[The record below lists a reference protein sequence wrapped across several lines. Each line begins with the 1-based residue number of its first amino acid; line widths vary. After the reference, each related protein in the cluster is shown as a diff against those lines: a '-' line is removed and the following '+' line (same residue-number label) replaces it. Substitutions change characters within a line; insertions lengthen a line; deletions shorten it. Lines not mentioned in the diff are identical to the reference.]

1 MPGSYAWN
9 RCRKGRDEEEALVVM
24 SPYLDAL
31 YDHLNDLYFDG
42 ELVDIPIVG
51 GTAPTVA
58 KFRVL
63 VMSLEYK
70 GLHGLTTSYGVIYLD
85 WDVLTPTRIERMM
98 LHEMNHVLGIKRGVG
113 ALGLHK
119 TEFIAELRKLY
130 ERGAG
135 KWADR
140 EAIMY
145 KYRLEDPELDKEVY
159 ERWRVGAGL
168 P

>member
-1 MPGSYAWN
+1 
-9 RCRKGRDEEEALVVM
+9 M
-24 SPYLDAL
+24 SPYLDNL
-31 YDHLNDLYFDG
+31 YDDLNDKYFDG
-42 ELVDIPIVG
+42 ELVDFPVNPLDPDS
-51 GTAPTVA
+51 PTVA

-130 ERGAG
+130 QRGAG
-135 KWADR
+135 KWAAGDANYY
-140 EAIMY
+140 E
-145 KYRLEDPELDKEVY
+145 YRLQHPESDEEWSIEWWKSVQDF
-159 ERWRVGAGL
+159 RSKAGQN
-168 P
+168 PD